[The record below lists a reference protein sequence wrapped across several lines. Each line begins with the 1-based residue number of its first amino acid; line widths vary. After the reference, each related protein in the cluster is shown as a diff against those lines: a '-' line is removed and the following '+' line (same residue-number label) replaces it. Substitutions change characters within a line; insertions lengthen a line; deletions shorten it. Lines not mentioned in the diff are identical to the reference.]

1 MVLAALETMTGLL
14 FSDVGESVLLF
25 SLGGIEPFRFPTKLT
40 NCSYSNWFYKLFF
53 WARQILWLL
62 PLLMLNK
69 LNEEE
74 RSTGETETKQETEQW

>member
-14 FSDVGESVLLF
+14 FLDVGDSVFLF

-40 NCSYSNWFYKLFF
+40 SCSYSNWFCKFFF

-74 RSTGETETKQETEQW
+74 RSIGETETKKETEQW

>member
-1 MVLAALETMTGLL
+1 
-14 FSDVGESVLLF
+14 
-25 SLGGIEPFRFPTKLT
+25 
-40 NCSYSNWFYKLFF
+40 LFF

-74 RSTGETETKQETEQW
+74 RSTGETETKKETEQW